1 MGIREMEARARE
13 DLQGKRNS
21 GPKGWLARRLPVWL
35 RVLVVVAAGAGI
47 VVSAQWTVEAYRETV
62 VYRQA
67 ADCPAATG
75 SCIGREE
82 TRVVDKTEIQGCSGT
97 GSNRSC
103 TTKYKLRINGVRGT
117 EWLEVGN
124 GPYDAAVR
132 GSRAEL
138 RTWQGAVVGITVR
151 GHTQTFPPPSEDSM
165 WTRTSAL
172 WLLLGLAL
180 WAGLSGLLDALVQAW
195 SLGWVF
201 LTVPVVFLVDGAL
214 FGAGAGKWLVM
225 VALALGLVGGVIG
238 AHRQERRKKR
248 RWQAA

>member
-21 GPKGWLARRLPVWL
+21 GPQGWPAWRLPVWL

-67 ADCPAATG
+67 ADCPAGTG

-82 TRVVDKTEIQGCSGT
+82 TRVMDKAEFGGCSGS

-117 EWLEVGN
+117 EWLEVGS
-124 GPYDAAVR
+124 GVYDAAVR
-132 GSRAEL
+132 GSRAGL
-138 RTWQGAVVGITVR
+138 RTWHGAVVSITVR

-165 WTRTSAL
+165 WMRTAAV

-180 WAGLSGLLDALVQAW
+180 WAGLSGLLDALVQAC

-201 LTVPVVFLVDGAL
+201 LTVPLVLLVDNAL
-214 FGAGAGKWLVM
+214 FGAGVGKWLVA
-225 VALALGLVGGVIG
+225 VALALGFIGGTVG
-238 AHRQERRKKR
+238 AHRQELRKKR
-248 RWQAA
+248 RRQTA